1 MPPPNTKGWTF
12 GWIATEPIP
21 GTGGG
26 WMVFPGMVTLSGGPS
41 PRFVRRLRIPLS
53 DMLSQAVTVGI
64 RTSVEGRRLTSDFM
78 SDSNSSS

>member
-1 MPPPNTKGWTF
+1 
-12 GWIATEPIP
+12 
-21 GTGGG
+21 
-26 WMVFPGMVTLSGGPS
+26 MVFPGMVTLSGGPS

-64 RTSVEGRRLTSDFM
+64 RTSVEGRRLTSDLM